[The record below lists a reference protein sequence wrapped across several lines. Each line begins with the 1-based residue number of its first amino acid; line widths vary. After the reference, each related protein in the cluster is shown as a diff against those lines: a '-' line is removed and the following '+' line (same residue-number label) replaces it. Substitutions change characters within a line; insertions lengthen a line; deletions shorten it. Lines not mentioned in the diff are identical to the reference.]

1 MAKAYTEAQRAMAI
15 EILNRHGGE
24 LNKRAIAEIR
34 KILGQPDLPK
44 VTIWRW
50 LQRDVTAQK
59 NATPEAKAA
68 AAKALDVIF
77 EETARK
83 YLEHANKPEVVAD
96 ASASQAMTAAAIAVD
111 KMRLLRN
118 LPTAIV
124 HILPALLDE
133 IDRHGMKASE
143 VFGAMLEQFR
153 QVPIEEEG
161 APADD

>member
-68 AAKALDVIF
+68 AAEKVAGASLQCLNHLGTDL
-77 EETARK
+77 R
-83 YLEHANKPEVVAD
+83 EVLGV
-96 ASASQAMTAAAIAVD
+96 ST
-111 KMRLLRN
+111 
-118 LPTAIV
+118 
-124 HILPALLDE
+124 
-133 IDRHGMKASE
+133 
-143 VFGAMLEQFR
+143 
-153 QVPIEEEG
+153 
-161 APADD
+161 